1 MKKVFSVLGY
11 IVLVALLLFG
21 FCGKIVSSSQ
31 DSWQATYDEGYE
43 AGKEEGYDNGYELGY
58 IDGARHARSQIFEKL
73 YRDFSV
79 LAYLNDPDYGMCP
92 EKAIDILS
100 QYESGRSTSIA
111 QIERSIR
118 LLKDFFS
125 DLESLIKEVQYYDV
139 G

>member
-1 MKKVFSVLGY
+1 MKLKKPKHPLLIVF
-11 IVLVALLLFG
+11 ALLIILPMLALASD
-21 FCGKIVSSSQ
+21 VSASFQ
-31 DSWQATYDEGYE
+31 KQQQQAFDKAYQQGYH
-43 AGKEEGYDNGYELGY
+43 
-58 IDGARHARSQIFEKL
+58 DGALQARVQIFEKL
-73 YRDFSV
+73 HRNFSV

-125 DLESLIKEVQYYDV
+125 DLESLINEVQNYDV